1 MLRQLL
7 NLGDRR
13 AGSLARIKRSS
24 LYENALVQRLLA
36 ASPTS
41 AHLLE
46 DLYRFALARVMRPEA
61 RADAADLRARL
72 ETFTRHFGTAAD
84 IDPSVAESARGSTS
98 AARPVFLFAAG
109 WRSGSTLLQ
118 RVLMSSGNLMI
129 WGEPFA
135 RSGIATSLASQF
147 RAFTQEWPP
156 ASYFVANQGADL
168 SDQWVANSYPNP
180 ARLVAAHRAFFIE
193 LLAEPASAL
202 GRDHWGL
209 KEVRLGGEH
218 ARYLKLLFP
227 AARFVFL
234 VRDPYAAYASFRH
247 YIKSD
252 FHAWPERP
260 IHTAGEFGRLW
271 AELASSLQ
279 ETTTAV
285 DALWLRYEDYLRE
298 PALHH
303 ALCAHV
309 DAELTPP
316 GQLSLIPSAGQIGAT
331 ETAKPENQ
339 LLWYE
344 RRALKRALGDVA
356 VRCGYAH

>member
-7 NLGDRR
+7 GRGDRR
-13 AGSLARIKRSS
+13 AGSLARIKCSP

-46 DLYRFALARVMRPEA
+46 DLYRFVLARAMRPEA
-61 RADAADLRARL
+61 RADAADLPARL
-72 ETFTRHFGTAAD
+72 ATFTTRFATATDTAEN
-84 IDPSVAESARGSTS
+84 VAASSPGRTNAE
-98 AARPVFLFAAG
+98 RPVFLLAAG

-118 RVLMSSGNLMI
+118 RVLMSSGDVMI

-135 RSGIATSLASQF
+135 RSGVATSLASQF
-147 RAFTQEWPP
+147 RAFTEEWPP
-156 ASYFVANQGADL
+156 ASYFVANQGAEL
-168 SDQWVANSYPNP
+168 SDQWVANSYPEP
-180 ARLVAAHRAFFIE
+180 AQLVAAHRAFVIE
-193 LLAEPASAL
+193 LLAKPASAL
-202 GRDHWGL
+202 GRDHWGM

-227 AARFVFL
+227 GARFVFL

-279 ETTTAV
+279 ETTAAV
-285 DALWLRYEDYLRE
+285 DALWLRYEDYLRD
-298 PALHH
+298 PALHR

-344 RRALKRALGDVA
+344 RRALKRAVGDVG
-356 VRCGYAH
+356 VRFGYAH